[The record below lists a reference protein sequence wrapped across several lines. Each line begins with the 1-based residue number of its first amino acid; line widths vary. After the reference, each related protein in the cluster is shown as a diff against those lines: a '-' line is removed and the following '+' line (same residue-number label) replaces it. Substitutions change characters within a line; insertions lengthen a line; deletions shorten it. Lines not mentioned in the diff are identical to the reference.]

1 MLEKSRL
8 IPLLFLPVL
17 AACGSS
23 EPQPPADG
31 RPTFNV
37 TVTDHY
43 APAEISAEP
52 NQPIRLVFTRTS
64 DEGCGQQLVFPDLDI
79 RRDLPL
85 NERVAV
91 DLTVPESGRVDFTC
105 GMGHY
110 EGAVVVR

>member
-110 EGAVVVR
+110 EGSVVVR